1 MVPNKVPS
9 LAVFRPILAPTA
21 RRRSRYSPFT

>member
-1 MVPNKVPS
+1 VPS